1 MDKKQQSSSQLI
13 LNIVKLIL
21 VFGFVSA
28 TLFTMWTPT
37 NILVAQDQPLIQE
50 IAEANPIEETVEY
63 QIEPE
68 KKIGIIVGHR
78 GYAPEGIPDPGA
90 VCESDGLREVDLNLR
105 IATLLYQELVQDGFT
120 VELLNED
127 DPKLQGY
134 QALAVISIHNDTCEY
149 LGDEYTGFKVKAA
162 YKQTNQPELSERLA
176 ACLINRY
183 ANTTG
188 LRYWPGSTE
197 DMTEYHAFEKF
208 ADNTPSAIIE
218 TGFMLLDKDILTQ
231 NPALIAQGLAEG
243 IRCYAYNETINLS
256 AEE

>member
-1 MDKKQQSSSQLI
+1 MKNNNKTTADTLLKTL
-13 LNIVKLIL
+13 KLML

-37 NILVAQDQPLIQE
+37 NILVAQENAIIPP
-50 IAEANPIEETVEY
+50 AATANPIQETVAY

-90 VCESDGLREVDLNLR
+90 VCESDGLREVDLNLQ
-105 IATLLYQELVQDGFT
+105 IATLLRQELMEENFT

-134 QALAVISIHNDTCEY
+134 EAMAVVSIHCDTCEY
-149 LGDEYTGFKVKAA
+149 LGDEYSGFQIKAA

-176 ACLINRY
+176 ACIINRY
-183 ANTTG
+183 ETTTG
-188 LRYWPGSTE
+188 LRYLPTVSQ
-197 DMTEYHAFEKF
+197 DMAEYHAFEKF
-208 ADNTPSAIIE
+208 ADDTPSVILEA
-218 TGFMLLDKDILTQ
+218 GFMMLDREILTE
-231 NPALIAQGLAEG
+231 NPALIAHGIAEG
-243 IRCYAYNETINLS
+243 IRCYAYNETINL
-256 AEE
+256 AFEE